1 MLNILIIKIILF
13 YLNSSNRYV
22 TYFLCERLG
31 VGSTS
36 TVYSLNLIEQNR
48 YQIEEQYVAK
58 VFKSQDHF
66 QVEKEI
72 IGKLN
77 TRITYWENVTFKLQ
91 DLKNKI
97 S

>member
-22 TYFLCERLG
+22 TYFLGERLG

-48 YQIEEQYVAK
+48 FQIEEKYVAK
-58 VFKSQDHF
+58 VFKSQENF
-66 QVEKEI
+66 QDEKEI
-72 IGKLN
+72 IEKLDA
-77 TRITYWENVTFKLQ
+77 RM
-91 DLKNKI
+91 NKI
-97 S
+97 LRKRNF